1 VGSIVKPVSAFF
13 NLISQFIP
21 LLLTFVLAA
30 SSSWFAIQS
39 ELSLFSASGK
49 SDPTSSDYYLR
60 NFSVQSHDLGENK
73 YSIIRSSAAE
83 HIPQGNVWNI
93 TEPELE
99 QFETGNGMVKG
110 NAQKGVYLL
119 DTDEIFLRD
128 NVVVTSQNEGL
139 LTTMKSEEIRIDN
152 ITNEISTDKNVLV
165 TRPGQR
171 FEAQGATLNNDTGE
185 LTAQG
190 SVKFRLEATR

>member
-1 VGSIVKPVSAFF
+1 MKPVAAFF

-21 LLLTFVLAA
+21 LLLTFALAA
-30 SSSWFAIQS
+30 TSYWFAIQS
-39 ELSLFSASGK
+39 ELSLFNASGK

-60 NFSVQSHDLGENK
+60 NFSVQSHDLTENK

-99 QFETGNGMVKG
+99 QFESGNGMVKG

-190 SVKFRLEATR
+190 SIKFRIEAKR

>member
-1 VGSIVKPVSAFF
+1 VKPVSAFF

-30 SSSWFAIQS
+30 SSYWFAIQS

-128 NVVVTSQNEGL
+128 NVVVTSQNDGL

>member
-1 VGSIVKPVSAFF
+1 MKPVSAFF

-30 SSSWFAIQS
+30 SSYWFAIQS

-128 NVVVTSQNEGL
+128 NVVVTSQNDGL

>member
-1 VGSIVKPVSAFF
+1 MKPVSAFF

-30 SSSWFAIQS
+30 SSYWFAIQS

-110 NAQKGVYLL
+110 NARKGVYLL

-128 NVVVTSQNEGL
+128 NVVVTSQNDGL

>member
-1 VGSIVKPVSAFF
+1 MKQVSAFF

-30 SSSWFAIQS
+30 SSYWFAIQS

-128 NVVVTSQNEGL
+128 NVVVTSQNDGL

>member
-1 VGSIVKPVSAFF
+1 MKPVSAFF

-30 SSSWFAIQS
+30 SSYWFAIQS

>member
-1 VGSIVKPVSAFF
+1 VKPVSAFF

-30 SSSWFAIQS
+30 SSYWFAIQS

>member
-1 VGSIVKPVSAFF
+1 MKPVSAFF

-30 SSSWFAIQS
+30 SSYWFAIQS

-49 SDPTSSDYYLR
+49 SDPTTSDYYLR
-60 NFSVQSHDLGENK
+60 NFSVQSHNLSENK

-99 QFETGNGMVKG
+99 QFETGNRMVKG
-110 NAQKGVYLL
+110 NARKGVYLL
-119 DTDEIFLRD
+119 DTDEIYLRD
-128 NVVVTSQNEGL
+128 NVVVTSQNDGL

-152 ITNEISTDKNVLV
+152 ITNEISTDRNVRV

-171 FEAQGATLNNDTGE
+171 FEAQAATLNNDTGE
-185 LTAQG
+185 LMAQG
-190 SVKFRLEATR
+190 SVKFRIEATR

>member
-30 SSSWFAIQS
+30 SSYWFAIQS

>member
-1 VGSIVKPVSAFF
+1 VKPVAAFF

-21 LLLTFVLAA
+21 LLLTFALAA
-30 SSSWFAIQS
+30 TSYWFAIQS
-39 ELSLFSASGK
+39 ELSLFNASGK

-60 NFSVQSHDLGENK
+60 NFSVQSHDLAENK

-99 QFETGNGMVKG
+99 QFESGNGMIKG
-110 NAQKGVYLL
+110 NAKKGVYLL

-190 SVKFRLEATR
+190 SVKFRIEAKR

>member
-1 VGSIVKPVSAFF
+1 MGSIVKPVSAFF

-30 SSSWFAIQS
+30 ASYWFAIQS
-39 ELSLFSASGK
+39 ELSLFNASGK
-49 SDPTSSDYYLR
+49 SDPTNSDYYLR
-60 NFSVQSHDLGENK
+60 NFSVQSHDLTENK
-73 YSIIRSSAAE
+73 YSIIRSKSAE

-93 TEPELE
+93 TAPELE
-99 QFETGNGMVKG
+99 QFESGSGMLKG

-119 DTDEIFLRD
+119 DTDEIFLRN
-128 NVVVTSQNEGL
+128 NVVVTNQNEGV

-165 TRPGQR
+165 IRPGQR
-171 FEAQGATLNNDTGE
+171 FEAKGATLNNDTGE

-190 SVKFRLEATR
+190 AVKFRIEAKR

>member
-1 VGSIVKPVSAFF
+1 MGSIVKPVAAFF

-21 LLLTFVLAA
+21 LLLTFALAA
-30 SSSWFAIQS
+30 TSYWFAIQS
-39 ELSLFSASGK
+39 ELSLFNASGK

-60 NFSVQSHDLGENK
+60 NFSVQSHDLAENK

-99 QFETGNGMVKG
+99 QFESGNGMIKG
-110 NAQKGVYLL
+110 NAKKGVYLL

-190 SVKFRLEATR
+190 SVKFRIEAKR

>member
-1 VGSIVKPVSAFF
+1 MKPVSAFF

-21 LLLTFVLAA
+21 LLLTFLLAA
-30 SSSWFAIQS
+30 SSYWFAIQS

-128 NVVVTSQNEGL
+128 NVVVTSQNDGL

>member
-1 VGSIVKPVSAFF
+1 MKPVAAFF

-21 LLLTFVLAA
+21 LLLTFALAA
-30 SSSWFAIQS
+30 TSYWFAIQS
-39 ELSLFSASGK
+39 ELSLFNASGK

-60 NFSVQSHDLGENK
+60 NFSVQSHDLTENK

-99 QFETGNGMVKG
+99 QFESGNGMIKG
-110 NAQKGVYLL
+110 TAKKGVYLL

-190 SVKFRLEATR
+190 SVKFRIEAKR

>member
-1 VGSIVKPVSAFF
+1 MKPVAAFF

-21 LLLTFVLAA
+21 LLLTFALAA
-30 SSSWFAIQS
+30 TSYWFAIQS
-39 ELSLFSASGK
+39 ELSLFNASGK
-49 SDPTSSDYYLR
+49 SDPTISDYYLR
-60 NFSVQSHDLGENK
+60 NFSVQSHDLAENK

-99 QFETGNGMVKG
+99 QFESGNGMIKG
-110 NAQKGVYLL
+110 NAKKGVYLL

-190 SVKFRLEATR
+190 SVKFRIEAKR

>member
-1 VGSIVKPVSAFF
+1 MKPVAAFF

-21 LLLTFVLAA
+21 LLLTFALAA
-30 SSSWFAIQS
+30 TSYWFAIQS
-39 ELSLFSASGK
+39 ELSLFNASGK

-60 NFSVQSHDLGENK
+60 NFSVQSHDLAENK

-99 QFETGNGMVKG
+99 QFESGNGMIKG
-110 NAQKGVYLL
+110 NAKKGVYLL

-128 NVVVTSQNEGL
+128 NVVVTSQKEGL

-190 SVKFRLEATR
+190 SVKFRIEAKR

>member
-1 VGSIVKPVSAFF
+1 MKPVAAFF

-21 LLLTFVLAA
+21 LLLTFALAA
-30 SSSWFAIQS
+30 TSYWFAIQS
-39 ELSLFSASGK
+39 ELSLFNASGK

-60 NFSVQSHDLGENK
+60 NFSVQSHDLAENK

-99 QFETGNGMVKG
+99 QFESGNGMIKG
-110 NAQKGVYLL
+110 NAKKGVYLL

-190 SVKFRLEATR
+190 SVKFRIEAKR

>member
-1 VGSIVKPVSAFF
+1 MKPVAAFF

-21 LLLTFVLAA
+21 LLLTFALAA
-30 SSSWFAIQS
+30 TSYWFAIQS
-39 ELSLFSASGK
+39 ELSLFNASGK

-60 NFSVQSHDLGENK
+60 NFSVQSHDLAENK

-99 QFETGNGMVKG
+99 QFQSGNGMIKG
-110 NAQKGVYLL
+110 NAKKGVYLL

-190 SVKFRLEATR
+190 SVKFRIEAKR

>member
-1 VGSIVKPVSAFF
+1 VKPVSAFF

>member
-1 VGSIVKPVSAFF
+1 MKPVAAFF

-21 LLLTFVLAA
+21 LLLTFALAA
-30 SSSWFAIQS
+30 TSYWFAIQS
-39 ELSLFSASGK
+39 ELSLFNASGK
-49 SDPTSSDYYLR
+49 SDPTISDYYLR
-60 NFSVQSHDLGENK
+60 NFSVQSHDLTENK

-99 QFETGNGMVKG
+99 QFESGNGMIKG
-110 NAQKGVYLL
+110 NAKKGVYLL

-190 SVKFRLEATR
+190 SVKFRIEAKR